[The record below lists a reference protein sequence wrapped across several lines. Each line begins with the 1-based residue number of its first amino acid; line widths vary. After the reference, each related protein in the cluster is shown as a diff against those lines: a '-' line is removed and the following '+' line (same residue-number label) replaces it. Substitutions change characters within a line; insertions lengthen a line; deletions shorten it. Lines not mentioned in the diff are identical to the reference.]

1 MGSKRR
7 RRRQGLLACSVVW
20 RLAKRH
26 GGVCGFERLVMDR
39 NEFENLPSCVREY
52 IGLVLK
58 KMRYRREVRREVR
71 AELLGHFVDGLAD
84 CEDAKDRE
92 SIAEQLVAD
101 FGDIKMLGRLIKR
114 GKKRCRPLWLKVL
127 IGTMQ
132 IAGILLLCII
142 ARGAYLSIGTPVIS
156 VDYVQWMNDHV
167 RGGRSDDLN
176 ALPYYEQAVELS
188 KEVPREMQYM
198 YVDLP
203 PEQITDE
210 QWDALEEF
218 LARDAQ
224 ALDALRQ
231 GAAKPYYWNV
241 YKGKTSEGRV
251 PDMAA
256 QVTGGFMPTLNG
268 YKKLMQK
275 VVFLQIPWSL
285 HIGDLE
291 GAVNDS
297 IVLHRFGRHMHGQ
310 GLLIEQLVSIA
321 LESLA
326 HAKTFEII
334 DNFDI
339 SAEKLEYMQKQLEE
353 IYNNEVII
361 DLETEKGFL
370 YDFIQCTFTDDGKGS
385 GRPIRQGL
393 TLAAG
398 DLQSV
403 LKGFV
408 AGYPDRR
415 EVTASIDR
423 YFERI
428 GQLANQTPWQLA
440 QAGNNDAKWN
450 ELASN
455 HFLLNP
461 VSPGFRKSTE
471 IAWRVRASRTALLT
485 VLAIKR
491 YEKANKAYP
500 ASLEELVKAG
510 YLKELPHDPY
520 GDGPLR
526 YKVVGN
532 DFVLYSFGAD
542 MKDDGGRLGTKSGK
556 PFKWADD
563 GDWVFWPVE

>member
-1 MGSKRR
+1 MFSRWANPPQANTLR
-7 RRRQGLLACSVVW
+7 GLGRDSEM
-20 RLAKRH
+20 K
-26 GGVCGFERLVMDR
+26 DPTY
-39 NEFENLPSCVREY
+39 ENLPQILVDYIDSLIKGVGANRQVRLEVAEE
-52 IGLVLK
+52 IGH
-58 KMRYRREVRREVR
+58 
-71 AELLGHFVDGLAD
+71 HFVDAMGESAGD
-84 CEDAKDRE
+84 EGKEESARE
-92 SIAEQLVAD
+92 LMEN
-101 FGDIKMLGRLIKR
+101 FGDIKMLGKLIKR
-114 GKKRCRPLWLKVL
+114 GKKRCRPLWQKML
-127 IGTMQ
+127 IGTIQ
-132 IAGILLLCII
+132 VAGILLLCII

-156 VDYVQWMNDHV
+156 VDYVQWMNEHV
-167 RGGRSDDLN
+167 RGGRDEDLN
-176 ALPYYEQAVELS
+176 ALPYYEKAVQLS
-188 KEVPREMQYM
+188 KEIPKEMQYM
-198 YVDLP
+198 YVDLS
-203 PEQITDE
+203 PEQITEE

-218 LARDAQ
+218 LAEDAK
-224 ALDALRQ
+224 ALDALRE
-231 GAAKPYYWNV
+231 GAAKPYYWNI
-241 YKGKTSEGRV
+241 YQGKSSEGRV

-256 QVTGGFMPTLNG
+256 QVTGGIMPTLSG
-268 YKKLMQK
+268 YRKLAQK
-275 VVFLQIPWSL
+275 VALLQIPWSL
-285 HIGDLE
+285 HIGDIE
-291 GAVNDS
+291 GAINDS
-297 IVLHRFGRHMHGQ
+297 IVLHRFAQHMHGQ
-310 GLLIEQLVSIA
+310 GLLIEQLVGIA
-321 LESLA
+321 VEALPLIKS
-326 HAKTFEII
+326 FEII

-339 SAEKLEYMQKQLEE
+339 SAEKMEDMQKQLEE

-428 GQLANQTPWQLA
+428 GQLGKQTPWQLS
-440 QAGNNDAKWN
+440 QAGWNDAKWN

-455 HFLLNP
+455 HLLLNP
-461 VSPGFRKSTE
+461 VGPGFRKSAE
-471 IAWRVRASRTALLT
+471 IAWRVRASRSALLT

-500 ASLEELVKAG
+500 ASLDELVGAG

-520 GDGPLR
+520 GGGALR

-532 DFVLYSFGAD
+532 GFVLYSFGAD
-542 MKDDGGRLGTKSGK
+542 MKDDGGRLGTKNGK

>member
-1 MGSKRR
+1 MKDP
-7 RRRQGLLACSVVW
+7 AY
-20 RLAKRH
+20 
-26 GGVCGFERLVMDR
+26 
-39 NEFENLPSCVREY
+39 ENLPRMLVDYIDSLIKGVGANRRVRLEVAEE
-52 IGLVLK
+52 IGH
-58 KMRYRREVRREVR
+58 
-71 AELLGHFVDGLAD
+71 HFVDAMD
-84 CEDAKDRE
+84 ESPDDEAKEESARE
-92 SIAEQLVAD
+92 LMEN
-101 FGDIKMLGRLIKR
+101 FGDMKILGKLIKR
-114 GKKRCRPLWLKVL
+114 GKKRCRPLRLKVL

-156 VDYVQWMNDHV
+156 VDYVQWMNEHV

-176 ALPYYEQAVELS
+176 ALPYYERAVELS
-188 KEVPREMQYM
+188 KEVPD
-198 YVDLP
+198 VLKDVLSGLL
-203 PEQITDE
+203 PEQFTSE

-218 LARDAQ
+218 LAQDAQ

-231 GAAKPYYWNV
+231 GAAKPHYWNV
-241 YKGKTSEGRV
+241 YKGKTSEGRI

-256 QVTGGFMPTLNG
+256 QVTGGLMPTFSG
-268 YKKLMQK
+268 YKKLARK
-275 VVFLQIPWSL
+275 LCFLQIPWSL
-285 HIGDLE
+285 HIGDIE
-291 GAVNDS
+291 GAIDDS
-297 IVLHRFGRHMHGQ
+297 IVFHRFAQHIHGQ

-321 LESLA
+321 IEAMA

-339 SAEKLEYMQKQLEE
+339 STKKLEDMQKQLEE
-353 IYNNEVII
+353 IYDNEVIF

-385 GRPIRQGL
+385 GRAMKQGVAI
-393 TLAAG
+393 AAG

-415 EVTASIDR
+415 EVTASVDR

-450 ELASN
+450 EFLGN
-455 HFLLNP
+455 HLLLNP
-461 VSPGFRKSTE
+461 LSPGFRRSAE
-471 IAWRVRASRTALLT
+471 IAWKIRASRSALLT

-491 YEKANKAYP
+491 YEKDKNAYP
-500 ASLEELVKAG
+500 ASLDELVGAG
-510 YLKELPHDPY
+510 YLKELPNDPY
-520 GDGPLR
+520 SGGPLR

>member
-1 MGSKRR
+1 
-7 RRRQGLLACSVVW
+7 
-20 RLAKRH
+20 
-26 GGVCGFERLVMDR
+26 MDR
-39 NEFENLPSCVREY
+39 DEFENLPGCVREY

-58 KMRYRREVRREVR
+58 KMRYRGQVRCELR

-92 SIAEQLVAD
+92 SVAEKLVVG
-101 FGDIKMLGRLIKR
+101 FGDIKMLGKLIKR
-114 GKKRCRPLWLKVL
+114 GKKRCRPLWQKVL
-127 IGTMQ
+127 IGTLQ

-142 ARGAYLSIGTPVIS
+142 ARGAYLSIGTTVIS
-156 VDYVQWMNDHV
+156 VDYVQWMNEHV
-167 RGGRSDDLN
+167 RSGRSDDLN
-176 ALPYYEQAVELS
+176 ALPYYERAVELS
-188 KEVPREMQYM
+188 KEVPDELKD
-198 YVDLP
+198 VLSGLL
-203 PEQITDE
+203 PEQFTSE

-231 GAAKPYYWNV
+231 GAAKPHYWNV
-241 YKGKTSEGRV
+241 YKGKTSEGRI

-256 QVTGGFMPTLNG
+256 QVTGGLMPTFNG
-268 YKKLMQK
+268 YRKLARK
-275 VVFLQIPWSL
+275 LCFLQIPWSL
-285 HIGDLE
+285 HIGDIE
-291 GAVNDS
+291 GAIDDS
-297 IVLHRFGRHMHGQ
+297 IVFHRFAQHIHGQ

-321 LESLA
+321 IEAVA

-339 SAEKLEYMQKQLEE
+339 SAEKLEDMQKQLEE
-353 IYNNEVII
+353 IYSNEVII
-361 DLETEKGFL
+361 DLETEKGFW

-385 GRPIRQGL
+385 GRAMKQGVAI
-393 TLAAG
+393 AAG
-398 DLQSV
+398 DLQGA

-428 GQLANQTPWQLA
+428 GQLASQTPWQLA
-440 QAGNNDAKWN
+440 QAGWNNAKWN

-455 HFLLNP
+455 HLLLNT
-461 VSPGFRKSTE
+461 VSPGFRKSIE

-500 ASLEELVKAG
+500 ASLDELVGAG

-520 GDGPLR
+520 SSGPLR

-556 PFKWADD
+556 PFKWSDD